1 MTVKKPPC
9 LHPRGR
15 YTPECPVCE
24 GKKLRAQQR
33 RKLRSGDPAAV
44 QRITTQDIR
53 DIQEVQQ
60 RLQVTSESIKIRID
74 ALRVTRADPDH
85 ISTLASVLDTLNR
98 SLVSLDLILKRHEA
112 VIDSLGVPKA
122 RRYRHRLKR

>member
-15 YTPECPVCE
+15 YTPECRVCE

-44 QRITTQDIR
+44 ERITSQDIR

-60 RLQVTSESIKIRID
+60 RLQATLQSIKIGID
-74 ALRVTRADPDH
+74 ALRVTRADLAH
-85 ISTLASVLDTLNR
+85 ISTLVSVLDTLNR
-98 SLVSLDLILKRHEA
+98 SVVPLDLILKRHEA
-112 VIDSLGVPKA
+112 VIDSLGVPDA
-122 RRYRHRLKR
+122 RRYRRRKN